1 MVDYGHV
8 CIVYTRILG
17 PYRFQGP
24 LFDTENIIGCRTP
37 AVDRHFGKLPNNSIG
52 YKMSHRVMYIRFMG
66 LAASYMLS
74 ISCLDP
80 PTSEVYPSKPRRPQ
94 NLADLT
100 GNESRGDRRN
110 KRFAPSS
117 KQGYAVYRGQKPLY
131 FFYKQLCVWLLK
143 EIDSDNVKYTHT
155 SG

>member
-66 LAASYMLS
+66 ACCLIHVVNILLGPTDLGGLFIEASS
-74 ISCLDP
+74 S
-80 PTSEVYPSKPRRPQ
+80 TKPGGF
-94 NLADLT
+94 DW
-100 GNESRGDRRN
+100 
-110 KRFAPSS
+110 K
-117 KQGYAVYRGQKPLY
+117 
-131 FFYKQLCVWLLK
+131 
-143 EIDSDNVKYTHT
+143 
-155 SG
+155 